1 VPSGDA
7 KQEVKDR
14 LDIVEVISGYVRLHR
29 QGQELVGL
37 CPFHSE
43 KSPSFTVS
51 REKQLWYCFG
61 CSEGGDLFDFIMKA
75 EAVDFPQALKMLAD
89 RAGVELEEHRGG
101 GRKRAQEKQR
111 SKEANQLAAQYF
123 HHILLNHRAGAR
135 GLRYLEKRG
144 VEPETI
150 ETFQVGFAPLSA
162 SADNLLR
169 FLRKK
174 GVSDEEAVRA
184 GLALPPRERSERA
197 PGSAGAPERADGR
210 RAIDRF
216 RGRLMIPILDESGTV
231 IGFGGRAMDSTPP
244 KYLNS
249 PDTAIYQKG
258 RTIFGLS
265 HARKAIAK
273 QERALLV
280 EGYFDVMMAY
290 QNGIDIAVASS
301 GTAFTED
308 QVRMLRKI
316 AQEVLVC
323 LDSDDAGRAA
333 TMRVIE
339 MISKAH
345 MRALVVELPNAK
357 DPGEFFQ
364 KTPQLWGDAE
374 GLALP
379 GWEWWINIALGAHN
393 LATSSGRMVA
403 AQSIVTVLSRIPEE
417 ATLDI
422 FCQYTAERLKVDPA
436 RLLADIQTFRRTGLR
451 PKDVDTVKVAPL
463 VAPMPGNGGN
473 PEEDR
478 LLALLLAN
486 PDAGAILA
494 ELSQDEP
501 VGSEGLRQLVA
512 AVLEIGHGDEGGTLD
527 RHLERFAEPE
537 RSRLVRLSLTST
549 PVIDPAELRAALAD
563 CVNRIRVIDYEAAMA
578 ALEERLRASGVGD
591 DGGARNGLLDEHRQ
605 LAQRRARLRVQLFQ
619 GRV

>member
-1 VPSGDA
+1 MPAGDA

-29 QGQELVGL
+29 QGQEFVGL

-75 EAVDFPQALKMLAD
+75 EAIDFSQALKMLAD

-101 GRKRAQEKQR
+101 GRQRAQEKQR

-150 ETFQVGFAPLSA
+150 ETFMVGFAPVSA
-162 SADNLLR
+162 GGDNLLR

-174 GVSDEEAVRA
+174 HVTDEEAVRA
-184 GLALPPRERSERA
+184 GLAI
-197 PGSAGAPERADGR
+197 GGDGR
-210 RAIDRF
+210 RTIDRF
-216 RGRLMIPILDESGTV
+216 RGRLMIPILDDSSAV
-231 IGFGGRAMDSTPP
+231 IGFGGRAMDATPP

-249 PDTAIYQKG
+249 PDTSIYQKG

-273 QERALLV
+273 QEKALLV
-280 EGYFDVMMAY
+280 EGYFDVMMSH

-301 GTAFTED
+301 GTAFTEE
-308 QVRMLRKI
+308 QVRMLRRI
-316 AQEVLVC
+316 SQEVLVC

-374 GLALP
+374 GSAMP
-379 GWEWWINIALGAHN
+379 GWEWWINIALSAHN
-393 LATSSGRMVA
+393 LGTPSGRMVA
-403 AQSIVTVLSRIPEE
+403 AQSIITVLSRIPEE
-417 ATLDI
+417 STLDI
-422 FCQYTAERLKVDPA
+422 FCQYTAERLQVDPA
-436 RLLADIQTFRRTGLR
+436 RLLADVQTFRKTGVR
-451 PKDVDTVKVAPL
+451 PKDVETVKVAPL
-463 VAPMPGNGGN
+463 PAPMPSGGN
-473 PEEDR
+473 HNPDEDR

-486 PDAGAILA
+486 PGAGSMLA

-501 VGSEGLRQLVA
+501 VGSEALRGLIRE
-512 AVLEIGHGDEGGTLD
+512 VLEIGVGEEGGTLE

-537 RSRLVRLSLTST
+537 RSRLVRLSLTSA
-549 PVIDPAELRAALAD
+549 PVIDPAELRVAVAD

-591 DGGARNGLLDEHRQ
+591 DGGARSGLLDQHRQ
-605 LAQRRARLRVQLFQ
+605 LAQRRARLKVQQFQ

>member
-1 VPSGDA
+1 
-7 KQEVKDR
+7 VKDR

-29 QGQELVGL
+29 QGQEYVGL

-75 EAVDFPQALKMLAD
+75 EAVDFRQALKVLAD
-89 RAGVELEEHRGG
+89 RAGVELEEQQGTG
-101 GRKRAQEKQR
+101 GRKRAQEKAR
-111 SKEANQLAAQYF
+111 SREANQLAAQYF
-123 HHILLNHRAGAR
+123 HHILLNHRAGGR

-144 VEPETI
+144 AEPETI
-150 ETFQVGFAPLSA
+150 ESFMVGFAPVSA

-174 GVSDEEAVRA
+174 GISDEEAVRA
-184 GLALPPRERSERA
+184 GLALGPR
-197 PGSAGAPERADGR
+197 GSAGTSDGGEGGR
-210 RAIDRF
+210 RSIDRF
-216 RGRLMIPILDESGTV
+216 RGRLMIPIRDESGTI
-231 IGFGGRAMDSTPP
+231 IGFGGRAMDNTPP

-249 PDTAIYQKG
+249 PETSIYQKG

-265 HARKAIAK
+265 QARKAIAK
-273 QERALLV
+273 SERVLLV
-280 EGYFDVMMAY
+280 EGYFDVMMAH

-308 QVRMLRKI
+308 QVRMLRRI

-333 TMRVIE
+333 SQRVIE
-339 MISKAH
+339 MVSKAH

-364 KTPQLWGDAE
+364 KTPQLWGDVE
-374 GLALP
+374 GAALP
-379 GWEWWINIALGAHN
+379 GWEWWINNALSTHN
-393 LATSSGRMVA
+393 LATPAGRMVA
-403 AQSIVTVLSRIPEE
+403 AQSIVGVLSRIPEE

-422 FCQYTAERLKVDPA
+422 FCQYTAGRLQVDPA
-436 RLLADIQTFRRTGLR
+436 RLLADVQTFRRTGVR
-451 PKDVDTVKVAPL
+451 PRDVDTVKTAVSAAPL
-463 VAPMPGNGGN
+463 PAPGSN

-478 LLALLLAN
+478 LLSLLLAN
-486 PDAGAILA
+486 HGAAAILA
-494 ELSQDEP
+494 DMAQDEP
-501 VGSEGLRQLVA
+501 VGSPELQALVVA
-512 AVLEIGHGDEGGTLD
+512 ILDLMAGDDGGSLE
-527 RHLERFAEPE
+527 RHLERFAEPQ
-537 RSRLVRLSLTST
+537 RSRLVRLSLM
-549 PVIDPAELRAALAD
+549 PARELDEPELHAALAD
-563 CVNRIRVIDYEAAMA
+563 SVNRIRVIDYEAAMA

>member
-1 VPSGDA
+1 MPAGDA
-7 KQEVKDR
+7 KQEIKDR

-29 QGQELVGL
+29 QGQEFVGL

-75 EAVDFPQALKMLAD
+75 EAVDFAQALKMLAD

-101 GRKRAQEKQR
+101 GRQRAQEKQR

-150 ETFQVGFAPLSA
+150 ESFMVGFAPVSA
-162 SADNLLR
+162 SNDNLLR

-174 GVSDEEAVRA
+174 HVSDEEAVRA
-184 GLALPPRERSERA
+184 GLAI
-197 PGSAGAPERADGR
+197 GGDGR
-210 RAIDRF
+210 RTIDRF
-216 RGRLMIPILDESGTV
+216 RGRLMIPILDDSGAV
-231 IGFGGRAMDSTPP
+231 IGFGGRAMDATPP

-273 QERALLV
+273 QEKALLV
-280 EGYFDVMMAY
+280 EGYFDVMMAH

-301 GTAFTED
+301 GTAFTDE
-308 QVRMLRKI
+308 QVRMLRRI

-374 GLALP
+374 GSALP
-379 GWEWWINIALGAHN
+379 GWEWWINLALSAHN
-393 LATSSGRMVA
+393 LGTPSGRMVA
-403 AQSIVTVLSRIPEE
+403 AQSIVGVLSRIPEE
-417 ATLDI
+417 STLDI
-422 FCQYTAERLKVDPA
+422 FCQYTAERLQVDPA
-436 RLLADIQTFRRTGLR
+436 RLLADVQTFRRTGVR
-451 PKDVDTVKVAPL
+451 PKDVESVKVAPL
-463 VAPMPGNGGN
+463 PAPLPASGSAN
-473 PEEDR
+473 PDEDR

-486 PDAGAILA
+486 PGAGPVLA
-494 ELSQDEP
+494 DLSQDEP
-501 VGSEGLRQLVA
+501 VGSEELRRLIA
-512 AVLEIGHGDEGGTLD
+512 EVLEIGAGEEGGTLE
-527 RHLERFAEPE
+527 RHLERFAEPQ
-537 RSRLVRLSLTST
+537 RSRLVRLSLTSA
-549 PVIDPAELRAALAD
+549 PVIDPAELRVALAD

-591 DGGARNGLLDEHRQ
+591 DGGARNGLLDQHRQ
-605 LAQRRARLRVQLFQ
+605 LAQRRARLKVQQFQ